1 MGCPIKDAGQRV
13 ASRKVLSW
21 SHTAH
26 QDKFQRIKHFNIEN
40 ETINV
45 LEETVDFF
53 HNRTRKKTEIPGV
66 IKERT
71 ERFDYANIQNFCM
84 ANATVGKATGQRTH
98 QEQKFATHDTKG

>member
-1 MGCPIKDAGQRV
+1 M
-13 ASRKVLSW
+13 
-21 SHTAH
+21 H

-53 HNRTRKKTEIPGV
+53 HNRTRKKTFLKKTDIPGA
-66 IKERT
+66 IKERI
-71 ERFDYANIQNFCM
+71 ERFDYANIQKFCM